1 VYGIPACAEQLN
13 GWTARGPESS
23 EAQLAQLCVLLIISI
38 KMTYPIFIQQNDQH
52 GGAEP
57 AMAILA
63 VDGSP
68 TGGGKTRTAI
78 EAVAQAGE
86 PFGARIEA
94 VALAEPDG
102 PERALQALETADA
115 VIFGAPVYRAAAA
128 APLKQ
133 LLDLIPR
140 DNLERRSPL
149 AAKPVAIVQ
158 TGATLHHFLALDGLR
173 NVLAG
178 FFAAHVIAPGL
189 YIPRDG
195 FGEVGLLEPYARHAR
210 TQGEALIELMRAV
223 NAGVALAAVRPQA

>member
-1 VYGIPACAEQLN
+1 MTHP
-13 GWTARGPESS
+13 
-23 EAQLAQLCVLLIISI
+23 ISI
-38 KMTYPIFIQQNDQH
+38 KQKDRLERTPPTI
-52 GGAEP
+52 
-57 AMAILA
+57 AILA

-86 PFGARIEA
+86 PFGARVET
-94 VALAEPDG
+94 VALAELEG

-115 VIFGAPVYRAAAA
+115 VVFGAPVYRAAAA

-140 DNLERRSPL
+140 DNRERRSPL

-158 TGATLHHFLALDGLR
+158 TGASLHHFLALDGLR

-178 FFAAHVIAPGL
+178 FFAAHVVAPGL
-189 YIPRDG
+189 YVPRDG
-195 FGEVGLLEPYARHAR
+195 FGEHGLLEPYAQQAR
-210 TQGEALIELMRAV
+210 AQGEALVELTRAV

>member
-1 VYGIPACAEQLN
+1 M
-13 GWTARGPESS
+13 
-23 EAQLAQLCVLLIISI
+23 LIISI
-38 KMTYPIFIQQNDQH
+38 KMTYPIIIHQIDSL
-52 GGAEP
+52 AAP
-57 AMAILA
+57 TSTITILA

-68 TGGGKTRTAI
+68 TGGGRTRTAI
-78 EAVAQAGE
+78 EAVARAGE
-86 PFGARIEA
+86 PFGARVETI
-94 VALAEPDG
+94 ALAEPDG
-102 PERALQALETADA
+102 PERALQALESADA
-115 VIFGAPVYRAAAA
+115 LVFGAPVYRAAAA

-158 TGATLHHFLALDGLR
+158 TGASLHHFLALDGLR

-189 YIPRDG
+189 YVPRDG
-195 FGEVGLLEPYARHAR
+195 FGESGLLEPYAAQAQ
-210 TQGEALIELMRAV
+210 TQGEALVELTFAV

>member
-1 VYGIPACAEQLN
+1 
-13 GWTARGPESS
+13 
-23 EAQLAQLCVLLIISI
+23 LLIISI
-38 KMTYPIFIQQNDQH
+38 KMTYPISIHQIDPL
-52 GGAEP
+52 ATP
-57 AMAILA
+57 APTITILA

-68 TGGGKTRTAI
+68 TGGGRTRTAI
-78 EAVAQAGE
+78 DAVARAGE
-86 PFGARIEA
+86 PFGARVETI
-94 VALAEPDG
+94 ALAEPEG
-102 PERALQALETADA
+102 PDRALQAVESADA
-115 VIFGAPVYRAAAA
+115 VVFGAPVYRAAAA

-158 TGATLHHFLALDGLR
+158 TGASLHHFLALDGLR

-189 YIPRDG
+189 FVPRDG
-195 FGEVGLLEPYARHAR
+195 FGELGLLEPYAAQAR
-210 TQGEALIELMRAV
+210 AQGEALVELTLAV

>member
-1 VYGIPACAEQLN
+1 MLTERMDALEL
-13 GWTARGPESS
+13 ARRRQVG
-23 EAQLAQLCVLLIISI
+23 LAQLCVLLIISI
-38 KMTYPIFIQQNDQH
+38 KMTHPISIQKKELL
-52 GGAEP
+52 GETASVI
-57 AMAILA
+57 AILA

-68 TGGGKTRTAI
+68 TGGGRTRMAI

-86 PFGARIEA
+86 PFGARVET
-94 VALAEPDG
+94 VALAEPEGFD
-102 PERALQALETADA
+102 RVLQALETVDA
-115 VIFGAPVYRAAAA
+115 VVFGAPVYRAAAA

-158 TGATLHHFLALDGLR
+158 TGASLHHFLALDALR

-178 FFAAHVIAPGL
+178 FFATHVIAPGL
-189 YIPRDG
+189 YVPRDG
-195 FGEVGLLEPYARHAR
+195 FGELGLLEPYARHAR
-210 TQGEALIELMRAV
+210 TQGEALVELTRAV